1 VSAVLPIEAVSGS
14 LSRAGR
20 PLPGGAVFVDVA
32 VRLRLPLSNSPEV
45 VSHAERW
52 IYIDMRALSQPAEPA
67 SKSAS
72 KSEELAPES
81 GEPASTSKEPVQQP
95 EELAR
100 QPEEPAQ
107 SPKVPTENLE
117 APVSARRAQKQT
129 EEPGAE
135 LTADDVES
143 QLDMMDGVVS
153 NAVLELELERI
164 PARIAAAGGD
174 GDEATYLRDL
184 ESAIRLRM
192 SAVEALIG
200 AGTLTIQ
207 AYMDSVGS
215 EISQA
220 RQWALAAKR
229 GGRKDLAARALQ
241 RMKAM
246 QGEVREMAAAM
257 DAADE

>member
-67 SKSAS
+67 SKS
-72 KSEELAPES
+72 EELAPES
-81 GEPASTSKEPVQQP
+81 GEPVSTSKEPVQQP
-95 EELAR
+95 EELAQ

-107 SPKVPTENLE
+107 SPKVPTANLE
-117 APVSARRAQKQT
+117 APVSVRRAQKQA

-192 SAVEALIG
+192 SAVEALVG